1 LNTTNLN
8 LPLINMDYWTT
19 TGGLALGIPISFGLG
34 AIVQLTR
41 WRAAKLAQ
49 PIDNAAD
56 VDQDALKKERLARD
70 EVKSPK
76 TKLAV
81 MAVCFALYMGI
92 VCNMDRLPSSVKLGV
107 WGAFA
112 CIATVS
118 SNAIETKSSC
128 SQSKA
133 SSRGHRLFTPL
144 EALHR
149 SPVLLRAL

>member
-1 LNTTNLN
+1 MRISSHLLENTTNIN

-34 AIVQLTR
+34 AIVQVTR

-107 WGAFA
+107 WGTMA
-112 CIATVS
+112 CSIIVS
-118 SNAIETKSSC
+118 SDSDRTE
-128 SQSKA
+128 
-133 SSRGHRLFTPL
+133 SSRLRIEHD
-144 EALHR
+144 
-149 SPVLLRAL
+149 LLLCT